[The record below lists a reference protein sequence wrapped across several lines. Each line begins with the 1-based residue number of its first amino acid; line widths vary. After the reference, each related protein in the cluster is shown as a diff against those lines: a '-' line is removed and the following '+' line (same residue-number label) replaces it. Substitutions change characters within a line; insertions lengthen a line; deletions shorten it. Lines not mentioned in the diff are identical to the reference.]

1 MINKKYGQYALFAV
15 AGVLLL
21 TGVFKIFSAEEAA
34 KEFGNDTAPYILA
47 VIEFIIATAIII
59 PKTRLLGVLLAASYF
74 GGAIAFAWLVEGELP
89 IVQVT
94 ISTVIYVGAALYRPF
109 LQHNGTAVA
118 D

>member
-1 MINKKYGQYALFAV
+1 MNKEKYGQYALFAV
-15 AGVLLL
+15 AGVLML
-21 TGVFKIFSAEEAA
+21 TGFFKVFDAEEAA

-47 VIEFIIATAIII
+47 VVEFIVAAAIIF

-89 IVQVT
+89 IVQIA

-109 LQHNGTAVA
+109 LQHNGTGVA
-118 D
+118 G